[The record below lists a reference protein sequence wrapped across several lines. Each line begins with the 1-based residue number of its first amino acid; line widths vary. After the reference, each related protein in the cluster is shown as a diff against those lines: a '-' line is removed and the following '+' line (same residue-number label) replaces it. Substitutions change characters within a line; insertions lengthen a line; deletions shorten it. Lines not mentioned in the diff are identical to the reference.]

1 MAGRGE
7 GVAHMEVVMNRYW
20 IVMSLAACTLLSCK
34 DDVRCERQ
42 RLDLDKTWAELR
54 AAATHKKLEG
64 MDVPSWTDI
73 EKKAELLESSFMTQ
87 QITWDSADQA
97 SQAIAAKLPAMHAQ
111 NDAQLVGF
119 RNSAELAIKQQ
130 NSFEKEC
137 R

>member
-1 MAGRGE
+1 M
-7 GVAHMEVVMNRYW
+7 
-20 IVMSLAACTLLSCK
+20 
-34 DDVRCERQ
+34 
-42 RLDLDKTWAELR
+42 
-54 AAATHKKLEG
+54 
-64 MDVPSWTDI
+64 PSWTDI

-87 QITWDSADQA
+87 QITWDSADKA